1 MTKKNKIILVL
12 AVCAFIAGIDQIF
25 KLLIIKNIS
34 LHCSFPIIYNLL
46 SITYLQNTG
55 IAFGLFPN
63 TEVLFIITNA
73 LIIFFILFFNFKKS
87 NNTIFLISSCLI
99 VGGAIGNL
107 VDRIFR
113 GFVIDYIYVSF
124 FPAIFNFA
132 DICITLGAIIFIICL
147 MSKSKFEN

>member
-12 AVCAFIAGIDQIF
+12 TVCAFIAGIDQIF
-25 KLLIIKNIS
+25 KLLIIKNIP

-73 LIIFFILFFNFKKS
+73 LIIFFILFFNFKKN